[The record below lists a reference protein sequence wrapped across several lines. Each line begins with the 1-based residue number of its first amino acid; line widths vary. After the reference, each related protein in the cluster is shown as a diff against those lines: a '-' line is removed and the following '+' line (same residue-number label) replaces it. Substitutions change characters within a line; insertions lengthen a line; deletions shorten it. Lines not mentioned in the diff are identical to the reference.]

1 MRLQISFF
9 IGSDL
14 SAKNPLDFTVSP
26 IYLLHRSV
34 LFADIVEINMIF
46 VTYQYNTLQMMDNCL
61 PVRASR
67 TQTGAISAT
76 AQMSFIRANGHVC
89 PESGIN
95 LAVFTGNDKNI
106 IGGFK
111 MRR

>member
-1 MRLQISFF
+1 MLFALKIIS
-9 IGSDL
+9 ISNT
-14 SAKNPLDFTVSP
+14 KNPLDFTVSP

-34 LFADIVEINMIF
+34 LFTDTVESNMIF
-46 VTYQYNTLQMMDNCL
+46 VTHQYNTQQIMDDC
-61 PVRASR
+61 
-67 TQTGAISAT
+67 AISAT
-76 AQMSFIRANGHVC
+76 VQMSFVRTTGHVC

>member
-1 MRLQISFF
+1 MF
-9 IGSDL
+9 
-14 SAKNPLDFTVSP
+14 
-26 IYLLHRSV
+26 
-34 LFADIVEINMIF
+34 F
-46 VTYQYNTLQMMDNCL
+46 VTHQNNTLQMMANC
-61 PVRASR
+61 
-67 TQTGAISAT
+67 TIS
-76 AQMSFIRANGHVC
+76 AQMSFVRANGHVC

>member
-1 MRLQISFF
+1 
-9 IGSDL
+9 
-14 SAKNPLDFTVSP
+14 
-26 IYLLHRSV
+26 
-34 LFADIVEINMIF
+34 MIF
-46 VTYQYNTLQMMDNCL
+46 VTHQYNTQQMMDNC
-61 PVRASR
+61 
-67 TQTGAISAT
+67 AIS